1 MWWLALFLMQDGA
14 SQADRIRAAMAPSI
28 EQQQASIRRQQAAVR
43 ATPAGARASAI
54 SLPGFPPASIS
65 YGGFSVPRP
74 AVSAAMFTTCDPL
87 PQPELTRLIGAMS
100 QKIGID
106 GGLVREV
113 ARQESGFRP
122 CAISPK
128 GAEGL
133 MQLMPATQ
141 AQFAVS
147 NPFDPEQSLEAG
159 SKLLKQLLD
168 RYHGDLTL
176 ALSAYNA
183 GAGCVDRSG
192 GIPDIQ
198 ETKNYVLSILSR
210 SASFEDP
217 EFQDLAPPAL
227 PFSSYALTSRGCQPA
242 VPAAIDPR
250 PTP

>member
-1 MWWLALFLMQDGA
+1 MAIFLMQDAA
-14 SQADRIRAAMAPSI
+14 SQAERVRAAMTASL
-28 EQQQASIRRQQAAVR
+28 EKQRASISRQQAAVS
-43 ATPAGARASAI
+43 ATPAGRAAA
-54 SLPGFPPASIS
+54 ASMAAV
-65 YGGFSVPRP
+65 SVPPPTWVP
-74 AVSAAMFTTCDPL
+74 AMMTNCEPM
-87 PQPELTRLIGAMS
+87 PQPELARMISETS
-100 QKIGID
+100 SKVGID

-113 ARQESGFRP
+113 ARQESGFKP

-141 AQFAVS
+141 SQFAVS
-147 NPFDPEQSLEAG
+147 NPFDPQQSLEAG

-192 GIPDIQ
+192 GVPDIQ

-210 SASFEDP
+210 SANFDSPGLEDFGSP
-217 EFQDLAPPAL
+217 VMPISPVPPL
-227 PFSSYALTSRGCQPA
+227 GSRGCQPSA
-242 VPAAIDPR
+242 IIPTPAAI
-250 PTP
+250 PTD

>member
-1 MWWLALFLMQDGA
+1 MRPRSRLTECMWWIAVFLVQDAA
-14 SQADRIRAAMAPSI
+14 SQADRVRTAMAKSLEQQRASIDRQEAAVSKTPAGRAAAAPMKASVSMAPSM
-28 EQQQASIRRQQAAVR
+28 ASWV
-43 ATPAGARASAI
+43 PAMAQ
-54 SLPGFPPASIS
+54 
-65 YGGFSVPRP
+65 
-74 AVSAAMFTTCDPL
+74 CDPV
-87 PQPELTRLIGAMS
+87 PQPDLARMIGETS
-100 QKIGID
+100 VKIGID
-106 GGLVREV
+106 GGLVKEV

-141 AQFAVS
+141 AQFSVS
-147 NPFDPEQSLEAG
+147 NPFDPQQSLEAG

-192 GIPDIQ
+192 GVPDIQ

-210 SASFEDP
+210 AANFDSP
-217 EFQDLAPPAL
+217 GLQDLGVFVPPV
-227 PFSSYALTSRGCQPA
+227 SSSPLGKGCQPVA
-242 VPAAIDPR
+242 PSADFIAPFD
-250 PTP
+250 